1 MDHSEP
7 WLDWAVELQSIAQ
20 AGLYYGKDRFD
31 RERYQRVREIAAQM
45 LSHKTGISP
54 EKVQDLFCCETGY
67 QTPKLDTRAAIFQDE
82 KILLVREND
91 GRWSLPGG
99 WVDVNVSVKENAVKE
114 VREEAGLEVTADL
127 VVAIHDRK
135 KHNRPVYPYNVC
147 KVFVLCSLIG
157 GSFQPNI
164 ETLDSGYFPLNGLPP
179 LAEEKNTREQIEL
192 CFQASRAEHW
202 KTVLE

>member
-127 VVAIHDRK
+127 VIAIHDRK

-164 ETLDSGYFPLNGLPP
+164 ETLDSGYFPLSGLPP